1 MSLSHN
7 ILYYLRYSAC
17 GRNILIE
24 SAANGYKDMAGHMDV
39 NGYISIELS
48 FLKSGGWRDDFIPSP
63 TEQQK
68 ITIVC
73 WRTKFN
79 KSLGH
84 MARFIAYKN
93 FKRKE

>member
-7 ILYYLRYSAC
+7 ILYYLRYSPC

-24 SAANGYKDMAGHMDV
+24 SAANGYKDMQSHMNI

-48 FLKSGGWRDDFIPSP
+48 FLKSGGWKDDFIPSQ
-63 TEQQK
+63 TECQK
-68 ITIVC
+68 IILVC
-73 WRTKFN
+73 CRSKFN
-79 KSLGH
+79 ESLSH

-93 FKRKE
+93 FKRK